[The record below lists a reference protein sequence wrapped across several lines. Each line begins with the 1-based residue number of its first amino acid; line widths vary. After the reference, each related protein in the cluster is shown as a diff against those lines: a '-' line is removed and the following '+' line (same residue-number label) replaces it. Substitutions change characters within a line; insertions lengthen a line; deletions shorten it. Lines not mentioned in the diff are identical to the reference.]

1 MYQLKNEALT
11 LEIDAHGAE
20 MKSLKDNQ
28 TGQEYLWDGDLAFW
42 KRTSPVLFP
51 LVGNYRDKESVYQG
65 KTYTMSQ
72 HGFARNMDFFVTEE
86 KDQEIWFAL
95 QETPETKEKYP
106 FDFKLSIGYRL
117 ENRTVQVIWK
127 VENTNRETMYFS
139 IGGHPAFVCPV
150 PGKGKQ
156 TEYAL
161 RFDTEGPVVS
171 SLIGEGGLLT
181 EEKVEYPLTDQKL
194 QIAEDLFARDALV
207 IEQDQAHKVS
217 LVDPTGNAYVTVRF
231 DAPLFGIWAP
241 KGGKAPF
248 VCIEPWYGRCD
259 RADFSKKL
267 EEREWGNTLEAG
279 GIFEKSY
286 TITVA

>member
-28 TGQEYLWDGDLAFW
+28 TGQEYLWDGDPAFW

-72 HGFARNMDFFVTEE
+72 HGFARDMDFAVTEE

-156 TEYAL
+156 PEYAL